1 MKYEKILKKY
11 NMKEEPASQYM
22 DKKICHNKKDTEKN
36 TDLSYRTIQR
46 YEKKI
51 RKNDSKRKKHT
62 NRPPK
67 HQQRNQ
73 RGRRIKWKRYTKM
86 F

>member
-36 TDLSYRTIQR
+36 TELSYRTIQR
-46 YEKKI
+46 YEKKFG
-51 RKNDSKRKKHT
+51 KMTQKE
-62 NRPPK
+62 
-67 HQQRNQ
+67 RNTLTAHLS
-73 RGRRIKWKRYTKM
+73 INNATKEEEE
-86 F
+86 